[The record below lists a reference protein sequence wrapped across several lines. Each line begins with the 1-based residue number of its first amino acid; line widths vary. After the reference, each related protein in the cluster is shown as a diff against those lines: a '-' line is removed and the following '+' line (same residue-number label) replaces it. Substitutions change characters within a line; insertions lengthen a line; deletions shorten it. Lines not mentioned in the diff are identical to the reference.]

1 MLHKKIVTN
10 IFKINQE
17 YSSTQDC
24 NLVKQEINSL
34 QYNTKKGN

>member
-1 MLHKKIVTN
+1 MLHKKIVTSF
-10 IFKINQE
+10 FKINRE

-24 NLVKQEINSL
+24 NLVKQEIHAL